1 MLWIA
6 LGVMTAATV
15 ALLVVP
21 MWRARRGLA
30 PRGAHGIE
38 VYRDQ
43 LGDLERDLER
53 GLLSAEEAEAAR
65 LEIERRL
72 LAADDDRAG
81 AGALTVR
88 RRGLGVAIVAL
99 ALPAAALGLYA
110 WLGSPGLPSQPYAEH
125 IERVRAE
132 PAAAQDDPQLTQMI
146 AGLAARLEDTPDD
159 LEGWA
164 LLGRSYRTLGR
175 FREAAAAFRRAV
187 ALDAG
192 DPALLVA
199 EGESLI
205 FASDGVVTPAAES
218 ALRRALVLSPGHPA
232 PRYYLG
238 LAERQAGNARAAL
251 ARWLALAADS
261 AENAPWRPI
270 LLRGLEEVAQEL
282 DVDLASLLP
291 PPLPPVAPMARG
303 PDRPTGTG
311 EGPGPSEEEVRAA
324 ARMSPEQRQ
333 AKIRGMV
340 ERLAARLAEEPDDLE
355 GWLRLGRAR
364 VVLGEA
370 AAAAEAYGRAAALAP
385 DDAGVLTAYG
395 TAIAQAAGAR
405 APVPEEAVRLFE
417 RVLALDAGN
426 AEALWF
432 TGLAAA
438 EGGRAADAANAWQ
451 RLLERLAPNDPAYAT
466 VAQRLEALTA
476 VE

>member
-6 LGVMTAATV
+6 LSVMTAAAV

-30 PRGAHGIE
+30 TRGALGIE

-43 LGDLERDLER
+43 LGDLERDLDR
-53 GLLSAEEAEAAR
+53 GLLSAEEADAAR

-72 LAADDDRAG
+72 LAAADDRAG

-88 RRGLGVAIVAL
+88 WRGLGAAIVAL
-99 ALPAAALGLYA
+99 ALPAAGLGLYP

-132 PAAAQDDPQLTQMI
+132 PEAAQDNPQLAQMI
-146 AGLAARLEDTPDD
+146 AGLAARLEDAPDD
-159 LEGWA
+159 LEGWTM
-164 LLGRSYRTLGR
+164 LGRSYGVLGR
-175 FREAAAAFRRAV
+175 YREAAAAFRRAV

-192 DPALLVA
+192 DPELLVA
-199 EGESLI
+199 EGESLV
-205 FASDGVVTPAAES
+205 FASDGVVTPAAET
-218 ALRRALVLSPGHPA
+218 AFRRALVLTPGHPA

-251 ARWLALAADS
+251 ERWLALAADS
-261 AENAPWRPI
+261 AEEAPWRPI

-282 DVDLASLLP
+282 DVDLASVLP
-291 PPLPPVAPMARG
+291 PAPMAAMARG
-303 PDRPTGTG
+303 PDQPAVAE

-324 ARMSPEQRQ
+324 ARVSPEERE
-333 AKIRGMV
+333 ATIRGMV

-364 VVLGEA
+364 QVLGEFEA
-370 AAAAEAYGRAAALAP
+370 AREAYGRAAALAP
-385 DDAGVLTAYG
+385 DDARVLAAYG
-395 TAIAQAAGAR
+395 TAITRAAGAQ
-405 APVPEEAVRLFE
+405 APVSEEALRLFE

-438 EGGRAADAANAWQ
+438 ESDRAADAANAWQ
-451 RLLERLAPNDPAYAT
+451 RLLERLAPDDPAYAE
-466 VAQRLEALTA
+466 VAQRLEALKA